1 MAIIVKKQLVV
12 LRLYVLLHQVTKAI
26 FKYRFSVMAIFF
38 VWNGVLFEA
47 SAQSPLTKLTQG
59 LSNSQLFYA
68 PQSLTVITSNLDSF
82 FTQLKHKG
90 IVYQI
95 IQTYPAANLVRLSL
109 SAKTPIATIAQLP
122 SVQMIDVGLR
132 TPKNERGISSFNL
145 AINHVNRVHR
155 NYPNLDGRGLTVSL
169 KENVFDTADIDFK
182 GRFLLNPNSS
192 RELSSHATFMAT
204 TIVGA
209 GNSDFT
215 GTGVARNARI
225 QSNNFSTLLPSTA
238 ADYQEQQISVENHSY
253 GVGVENYYGAEAL
266 AYDLSTRDRPGLV
279 HVFSAGNRGNEAS
292 NSGHYRGLQGMS
304 NLTGN
309 FKLAKNVLVVG
320 ALDSTG
326 HIAPLSSRGPAYD
339 GRIKPDLVAYGPDG
353 TSGAAALVSGAAL
366 LLQQQYKDLTQ
377 GNELPSSAL
386 IRALLVNGVDDLD
399 EPGPDYNGGYGSLNV
414 FRSVEAL
421 RKKRYFTSRLSVG
434 QSLSLPLEIPTGAR
448 NLRIALAWNEPPG
461 TAINQGANAPA
472 VIQQIAFSLLL
483 PNGEL
488 ILPWVLDTAK
498 NNLQQK
504 AIRGQELLNNF
515 KQISLA
521 NPPFGS
527 AQIQIKALSLGSGKP
542 SDFQDLFVVY
552 DYDVQN
558 ERIWQFPT
566 AIDFIQ
572 AGKNNVLRWQGTSEK
587 KQGILSYSLDLG
599 KTWRLIDPAVEVSRQ
614 AYNWVAPDTFAQVKF
629 RLQTNT
635 TTIISDSAVLSPQFK
650 LQIGFNCDQDA
661 FLFWRAQSGVRLYQI
676 WGLGQQSLEKIAVT
690 ADTFLVID
698 KQVFPNRY
706 FAVSAISPNGG
717 VPGIRSSALNYATQG
732 VGCYVKNL
740 LAEPLP
746 TQSAIRLELQLG
758 TNYGLAGIVFEKKQG
773 DGFIPFAQ
781 SPVQSKLTYFATDNE
796 IRNGVNIYRAK
807 LTLNNGDVVY
817 SPEIEAYALRNQ
829 DFFLFPNP
837 VSTQGEL
844 LLLADQPSRFD
855 LYDLLGRRQ
864 LSLLLAGGLET
875 VPINGLTPGVY
886 LWTASEPTSLRFLAQ
901 GRLLVSP

>member
-12 LRLYVLLHQVTKAI
+12 LRVHKIYRLAKEVLLSW
-26 FKYRFSVMAIFF
+26 RFSLIAVYFLWHGF
-38 VWNGVLFEA
+38 SVEA
-47 SAQSPLTKLTQG
+47 TAQSLLNKLTPG
-59 LSNSQLFYA
+59 LSNSRLVDA
-68 PQSLTVITSNLDSF
+68 PTTITVITSNLDSF
-82 FTQLKHKG
+82 FVQLHHQR

-95 IQTYPAANLVRLSL
+95 IETYPAANLVRLSL
-109 SAKTPIATIAQLP
+109 PTKTSVATIAQLP

-132 TPKNERGISSFNL
+132 TPKNERGIPSYNL

-182 GRFLLNPNSS
+182 GRFSLNPNSS

-225 QSNNFSTLLPSTA
+225 QSNNFSTLLPSSV

-266 AYDLSTRDRPGLV
+266 AYDLSTRERPNLV

-292 NSGHYRGLQGMS
+292 NSGRYQGIQGMS

-326 HIAPLSSRGPAYD
+326 RVASLSSRGPAYD

-366 LLQQQYKDLTQ
+366 LLQQHFKDLTQ
-377 GNELPSSAL
+377 SDELPSSAL
-386 IRALLVNGVDDLD
+386 IRALLINGVDDLD
-399 EPGPDYNGGYGSLNV
+399 EPGPDYTGGYGSLNV

-421 RKKRYFTSRLSVG
+421 RKKRYFTSRLNAG
-434 QSLSLPLEIPTGAR
+434 QFLTLPLEIPTGAR
-448 NLRIALAWNEPPG
+448 NLRIALAWNDPPG
-461 TAINQGANAPA
+461 TAISQGSQAQA
-472 VIQQIAFSLLL
+472 VIQQITFSLLL

-504 AIRGQELLNNF
+504 AVRGQDLLNNF
-515 KQISLA
+515 KQITLA

-527 AQIQIKALSLGSGKP
+527 AQIQIKALTLGNGKP

-558 ERIWQFPT
+558 EMTWQFPT
-566 AIDFIQ
+566 AVDFIK
-572 AGKNNVLRWQGTSEK
+572 AGKNNVLRWQGATEK
-587 KQGILSYSLDLG
+587 KQGMLSYSFDLG
-599 KTWRLIDPAVEVSRQ
+599 KTWRMIDPAVDLSRQ
-614 AYNWVAPDTFAQVKF
+614 TYDWVAPDTFAQVKF

-635 TTIISDSAVLSPQFK
+635 ATILSDSVVLSTQFK
-650 LQIGFNCDQDA
+650 VQIGFNCDQDA
-661 FLFWRAQSGVRLYQI
+661 YFFWRPQSGVQHYQI
-676 WGLGQQSLEKIAVT
+676 WGLSRQYLEKIAVT
-690 ADTFLVID
+690 SDTFMVID
-698 KQVFPNRY
+698 KQIFSNRY
-706 FAVSAISPNGG
+706 FAVSAITPNGK
-717 VPGIRSSALNYATQG
+717 VAGIKSFAFNYATQG

-740 LAEPLP
+740 LAELP
-746 TQSAIRLELQLG
+746 ANQSAIRLELQLG
-758 TNYGLAGIVFEKKQG
+758 TNFGLAGIVFEKKQG
-773 DGFIPFAQ
+773 DGFVPFAYPPPQ
-781 SPVQSKLTYFATDNE
+781 TKLTYFANDTA
-796 IRNGVNIYRAK
+796 ILNGVNIYRAK
-807 LTLNNGDVVY
+807 LTLINGDIVY
-817 SPEIEAYALRNQ
+817 SSEIEVYALRNK

-837 VSTQGEL
+837 VSTQTEL
-844 LLLADQPSRFD
+844 LLLANQPSRFD
-855 LYDLLGRRQ
+855 LYDLMGRKK
-864 LSLLLAGGLET
+864 LSLLLQAGLET
-875 VPINGLTPGVY
+875 VPTNGLTPGIY
-886 LWTASEPTSLRFLAQ
+886 LWTTSDPNSLRFLTQ
-901 GRLLVSP
+901 GKLVVSH